1 MVPWL
6 SILIPVYNVQDYL
19 VECLVSVVKQCD
31 SQIEIIVLD
40 DKSTDGSL
48 RVLNEFAASSHHPLK
63 ILQHPTNMGLSAARN
78 SLLES
83 AEGEYIWFLDSD
95 DALNDGAVA
104 ELQSVVRQHSPELVL
119 CDYRIWRTEG
129 SSTYGKAK
137 KERHVKTFAGPANEL
152 MSNPD
157 QLFIGM
163 YTHGKLHSWSKIA
176 KRSLWAGDLQF
187 PKGKYFEDMVV
198 TPRLALRATTFYYSP
213 SVWVL
218 YRQREGS
225 ILAVPNPKK
234 IDDMSSGVEGVLDLW
249 VAKHP
254 RLSAEAKFK
263 FILYC
268 VKVYFF
274 TVKELKRIGLNND
287 ERVEHYRA
295 SLLRNIK
302 IDKLSLMRLYLIRG
316 EFFRLFKLMRY
327 I

>member
-19 VECLVSVVKQCD
+19 VECLASVVKQCD
-31 SQIEIIVLD
+31 VQIEIIVLD
-40 DKSTDGSL
+40 DQSTDDSL
-48 RVLNEFAASSHHPLK
+48 RILNDFAASSHHPLK

-83 AEGEYIWFLDSD
+83 ATGEYIWFLDSD

-104 ELQSVVRQHSPELVL
+104 QLRSIVQQHSPELVL
-119 CDYRIWRTEG
+119 CDYRIWRPG
-129 SSTYGKAK
+129 GNSISRKAK
-137 KERHVKTFAGPANEL
+137 KEHHVKCFAGPANQL
-152 MSNPD
+152 LTNPD
-157 QLFIGM
+157 QLFMGM
-163 YTHGKLHSWSKIA
+163 YTHGKLHSWSKIS
-176 KRSLWAGDLQF
+176 KRSLWADGLQF
-187 PKGKYFEDMVV
+187 PEGKYFEDMVV
-198 TPRLALRATTFYYSP
+198 TPRLALRAASFYYSP

-225 ILAVPNPKK
+225 ILAMPNSKK
-234 IDDMSSGVEGVLDLW
+234 IDDMSSGIEGVLDLW

-268 VKVYFF
+268 VKIYFF
-274 TVKELKRIGLNND
+274 TVKELKKIGLYNI
-287 ERVEHYRA
+287 ERIEHYRA
-295 SLLRNIK
+295 SLLKNIK
-302 IDKLSLMRLYLIRG
+302 IDKFTLMRLYLIKG
-316 EFFRLFKLMRY
+316 EFFRLLKLMRY